1 MPRIKL
7 DEIQV
12 DYNPRQIFDEQALK
26 GLADSIDDKGQV
38 VPVAVTP
45 KDDND
50 KYHLIFGERRLR
62 AIKNLGHE
70 DILAEIRDMNSTDVL
85 LAKGIENLSRGDLHF
100 LEEGAYFHKL
110 LYEDDDNGVKTQKQ
124 LAKALGISQKDI
136 SDKIKIHRYFY
147 SINAK
152 TDEENA
158 KKLALMLNTSL
169 GKNHALQ
176 LTKLHHEKL
185 IVEKRE
191 ENGQTVKLTI
201 EDLLSEVIDD
211 NEYLEEK
218 LNDFIDI
225 CKDKQQ
231 KELESIIENEIKV
244 NTVKKHIEGH
254 VESIRKQVQ
263 DFADLEREKK
273 CQYRITD
280 DDCALV
286 YYEKDA
292 QVLGNDFRPEQAV
305 PFDEVTRFFKE
316 IHLVVTSPPY
326 YAHKE
331 YEDKWSYD
339 EYKEILKDIF
349 GTVYKVLVDGG
360 ITCINIGD
368 IPNLDNTGR
377 RCIVED
383 LNPIM
388 SDIGYQ
394 LIDEIIWRKDDPW
407 HNNPHVKYESQQGK
421 FRILPSF
428 EHIFIYR
435 KGDEWRDVDSVK
447 VAETVGYGTSKE
459 EWKENVS
466 GVWNIKSVSKND
478 GHPAEF
484 PNELPR
490 RLIKMYSFV
499 GDLVLDPF
507 CGTGK
512 TMLEAV
518 GLKRHGIGYDP
529 NYKDVIDNV
538 CFDEE

>member
-1 MPRIKL
+1 MPQIKL
-7 DEIQV
+7 DEIQI
-12 DYNPRQIFDEQALK
+12 DYNPRQIFDEQALEE
-26 GLADSIDDKGQV
+26 LADSIEDKGQV

-45 KDDND
+45 KDDSD

-62 AIKNLGHE
+62 ALQNLGHE
-70 DILAEIRDMNSTDVL
+70 TILAEIRDMNPTDVL

-124 LAKALGISQKDI
+124 LAKALGISQRDI
-136 SDKIKIHRYFY
+136 SYKIQVQQYCYFVRNNEFDLRN
-147 SINAK
+147 IAK
-152 TDEENA
+152 TDSFG
-158 KKLALMLNTSL
+158 LT
-169 GKNHALQ
+169 HALQ

-185 IVEKRE
+185 IVEKRK

-211 NEYLEEK
+211 DDYLEEK

-244 NTVKKHIEGH
+244 NTVKNHIKGHIE
-254 VESIRKQVQ
+254 SIKKQVQ
-263 DFADLEREKK
+263 DFTDLEREKK

-286 YYEKDA
+286 YYEKEA
-292 QVLGNDFRPEQAV
+292 QVLANDFRPEQEV
-305 PFDEVTRFFKE
+305 SFDEVTRFFKE

-349 GTVYKVLVDGG
+349 GKVYKVLVDGG

-377 RCIVED
+377 RCIAED

-407 HNNPHVKYESQQGK
+407 HNNPHIKYEAQQGK

-435 KGDEWRDVDSVK
+435 KGDEWRDVNELKAS
-447 VAETVGYGTSKE
+447 ETIGYGTSKE

-466 GVWNIKSVSKND
+466 GVWNIKSVPKND

-529 NYKDVIDNV
+529 NYKDIIDDV
-538 CFDEE
+538 CFEEDSS